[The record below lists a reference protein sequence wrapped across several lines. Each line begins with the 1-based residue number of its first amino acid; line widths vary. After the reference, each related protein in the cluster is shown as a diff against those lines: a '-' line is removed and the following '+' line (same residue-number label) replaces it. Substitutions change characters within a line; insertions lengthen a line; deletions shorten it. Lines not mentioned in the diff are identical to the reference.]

1 MIVEFLEKFSKD
13 IDRIN
18 QPHVK
23 DGVVRMIKRVE
34 AAKSFSEI
42 PHTKKLSGHKSAY
55 RIRVG
60 DYRIGIFLNGQIVQ
74 FARVVDRKDI
84 YKLFP

>member
-13 IDRIN
+13 LDKID
-18 QPHVK
+18 QSVVK
-23 DGVVRMIKRVE
+23 AGIIRAIKRVE
-34 AAKSFSEI
+34 TANSLSEI
-42 PHTKKLSGHKSAY
+42 PQTKKLSGHKSAY

-60 DYRIGIFLNGQIVQ
+60 DYRIGIFFTGQIVQ
-74 FARVVDRKDI
+74 FARVVHRKDI